1 MEEYNIESIYRN
13 YNRRLDAVSM
23 EIKRYLYDK
32 INWSNR
38 LIGIKGSR
46 GVGKTTL
53 ILQHIKEAFP
63 NRDKALY
70 VSLDNLWFENHS
82 LMELVEYHYTHGG
95 THLFLDE
102 IHRYPHWQILLKNI
116 IDDYPDLNVVYTG
129 SSMLEIDSSEGDLSR
144 RQVVYKLCG
153 LSFREFLAFEGVCQ
167 DEKPVSLDELL
178 ENHVSIASR
187 IASETKVLPYFE
199 RYLKYGYYPF
209 YKEEGDGFEQR
220 LQATVRQVL
229 EADLPSSENV
239 SYATVQKTRRML
251 MILAEKVPHTPK
263 MLELYQELETNREQ
277 GLKMLSALERGG
289 LLSLLTHEVRN
300 YRSLSRPDKFYL
312 DNPNLMYALSTFVEI
327 GTVRETFFNN
337 QLSVIGEVLLPS
349 KGDFLVDRKYLFEV
363 GGKGKTFDQIKDI
376 PLSYLAVDAT
386 EVGHH
391 NRIPLWVFGLLY

>member
-82 LMELVEYHYTHGG
+82 LIELVEYHYTHGG

-167 DEKPVSLDELL
+167 DEKPVPLDELL

-187 IASETKVLPYFE
+187 IASEIKVLPYFE

-337 QLSVIGEVLLPS
+337 QLSVIGEVLLPLQ
-349 KGDFLVDRKYLFEV
+349 GDFLVDRKYLFEV
-363 GGKGKTFDQIKDI
+363 GGRGKTFDQIKDI
-376 PLSYLAVDAT
+376 PSSYLAVDAT

>member
-337 QLSVIGEVLLPS
+337 QLSVIGEVLLPLQ
-349 KGDFLVDRKYLFEV
+349 GDFLVDRKYLFEV
-363 GGKGKTFDQIKDI
+363 GGRGKTFDQIKDI

>member
-1 MEEYNIESIYRN
+1 M
-13 YNRRLDAVSM
+13 
-23 EIKRYLYDK
+23 YDK

-82 LMELVEYHYTHGG
+82 LIELVEYHYTHGG

-167 DEKPVSLDELL
+167 DEKPVPLDELL

-187 IASETKVLPYFE
+187 IASEIKVLPYFE

-337 QLSVIGEVLLPS
+337 QLSVIGEVLLPLQ
-349 KGDFLVDRKYLFEV
+349 GDFLVDRKYLFEV
-363 GGKGKTFDQIKDI
+363 GGRGKTFDQIKDI

-391 NRIPLWVFGLLY
+391 NRIPLWVFGMLY

>member
-82 LMELVEYHYTHGG
+82 LIELVEYHYTHGG

-167 DEKPVSLDELL
+167 DEKPVPLDELL

-187 IASETKVLPYFE
+187 IASEIKVLPYFE

-337 QLSVIGEVLLPS
+337 QLSVIGEVLLPLQ
-349 KGDFLVDRKYLFEV
+349 GDFLVDRKYLFEV
-363 GGKGKTFDQIKDI
+363 GGRGKTFDQIKDI

>member
-82 LMELVEYHYTHGG
+82 LIELVEYHYTHGG

-167 DEKPVSLDELL
+167 DEKPVPLDELL

-187 IASETKVLPYFE
+187 IVSEIKVLPYFE

-391 NRIPLWVFGLLY
+391 NRIPLWVFGMLY